1 MKKEILNKFQK
12 ELLLAIAESELGKLY
27 VWTGGT
33 ALAYKFYHRLSE
45 DLDFFSLD
53 LYPDEFILAEVN
65 KIKKKL
71 RISGVKNLLNKNRNL
86 FELQRGSQVLK
97 LEFVY
102 FPFANLRQPQ
112 KIKEFNLITSSVLDL
127 AVNKL
132 FALYERAEPKD
143 IFDLYFLFIERKY
156 SLNFLIKN
164 IQKKFDV
171 KIDKTNLYQQA
182 KKATDNLSFLKPLFI
197 KQISFDKISAG
208 INQKFQENNNKFLKS
223 LLVF

>member
-12 ELLLAIAESELGKLY
+12 EILLSIGESELGELY
-27 VWTGGT
+27 AWTGGT
-33 ALAYKFYHRLSE
+33 ALAYKLRHRLSE

-53 LYPDEFILAEVN
+53 LYPDEFVLAEIN

-71 RISGVKNLLNKNRNL
+71 KMSSVKNLLNKNRNL
-86 FELQRGSQVLK
+86 FTLQRGAQILK

-102 FPFANLRQPQ
+102 FPFENLQKPQ
-112 KIKEFNLITSSVLDL
+112 KIKEFNLKASSVLDL

-132 FALYERAEPKD
+132 FALYERAEAKD
-143 IFDLYFLFIERKY
+143 VFDLYFLFTEKKY

-164 IQKKFDV
+164 IQKKFGV
-171 KIDKTNLYQQA
+171 EIDKTNLYKQA
-182 KKATDNLSFLKPLFI
+182 KNAMENLPFLKPLLI
-197 KQISFDKISAG
+197 KQISFDKISAE
-208 INQKFQENNNKFLKS
+208 INSKFQANNNRFLKS